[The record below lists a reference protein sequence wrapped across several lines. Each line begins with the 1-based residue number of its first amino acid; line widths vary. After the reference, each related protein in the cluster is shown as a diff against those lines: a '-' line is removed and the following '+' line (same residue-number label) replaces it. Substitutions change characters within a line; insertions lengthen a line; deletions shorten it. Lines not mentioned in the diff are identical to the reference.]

1 MAKVLYSLELI
12 DLVEIAL
19 TSNVLSQEQ
28 RAQFAEGLGQL
39 VADAFGAE
47 LRSIGAPNDNL
58 PDPPKLPIRST
69 AWQEMDQGYC
79 FSFDWT
85 DQIQTGSVWEV
96 YDPDITIEQWRED
109 TEAEAETETETKTE
123 TEAGASCLIR

>member
-1 MAKVLYSLELI
+1 MAKVLYSLELM

-19 TSNVLSQEQ
+19 TSNILSQEQ
-28 RAQFAEGLGQL
+28 REQFAEALGHL
-39 VADAFGAE
+39 VAELFGAE
-47 LRSIGAPNDNL
+47 FRRLGAPSDNL

-85 DQIQTGSVWEV
+85 DQAKAEIWEP

-109 TEAEAETETETKTE
+109 AEAEAE